1 MIYDYVT
8 FKAEDTHYRVI
19 SQFTSSE
26 LKVSQ
31 IGAIVPSNTLLTA
44 IKVLKKIKIHNVSYK
59 QYALLGSR

>member
-8 FKAEDTHYRVI
+8 FQAEDKHYRVI

-44 IKVLKKIKIHNVSYK
+44 IKVLKKIKIHNVINSMLY
-59 QYALLGSR
+59 